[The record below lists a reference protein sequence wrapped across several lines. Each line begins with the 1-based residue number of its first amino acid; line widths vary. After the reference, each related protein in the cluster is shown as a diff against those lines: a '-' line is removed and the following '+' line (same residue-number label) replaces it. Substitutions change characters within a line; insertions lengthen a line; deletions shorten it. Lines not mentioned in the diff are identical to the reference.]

1 MNKSDKI
8 ITAVAVVLTL
18 LFTYL
23 ILPTEVGVKL
33 NVDGDVPSDFVY
45 ELPTAESHQIE
56 TTVPPATVP
65 QPTAPQVTTPAEDN
79 KAESNS
85 DKPESV
91 KEIIDQYTLLVDKFK
106 EEKPAYTKKE
116 YQALPEEYRNFSDV
130 INKFLGIASNYMV
143 TEEQAEE
150 LIREKGA
157 AEILTDVPI
166 HNSGK
171 GCALTDYDA
180 VEWAKCEDLGD
191 GTYKITFSLK
201 EEINAEPTPADTLVP
216 PSAHGAV
223 MQPVAFKDIKD
234 GFIVYNEYYAGVLEI
249 DPREFRLLSGYKQDQ
264 IIDVHFG
271 KVIRSISGN
280 TKASIVK
287 IDRKMLLDKYVEA
300 EQEKEAQLE
309 KLFEAGSIDEQE
321 KYVRQKIIAERIAIA
336 KGSPKSATAKP

>member
-1 MNKSDKI
+1 MNKSEKI

-166 HNSGK
+166 YNSEK

-223 MQPVAFKDIKD
+223 MQPVAFKDIKAEVD
-234 GFIVYNEYYAGVLEI
+234 KVVGAIPGVTLNGFDLIYRDCVFGCVYDPKTDQVKSITHNIVIDITADAELFSAKINGTARLTNDMLIYNI
-249 DPREFRLLSGYKQDQ
+249 
-264 IIDVHFG
+264 
-271 KVIRSISGN
+271 N
-280 TKASIVK
+280 W
-287 IDRKMLLDKYVEA
+287 
-300 EQEKEAQLE
+300 
-309 KLFEAGSIDEQE
+309 
-321 KYVRQKIIAERIAIA
+321 
-336 KGSPKSATAKP
+336 

>member
-166 HNSGK
+166 HNSEK

-201 EEINAEPTPADTLVP
+201 EEINAQPTPADTLVP
-216 PSAHGAV
+216 SSAHGAV
-223 MQPVAFKDIKD
+223 MQPVAFKDIKAEVD
-234 GFIVYNEYYAGVLEI
+234 KVVGAIPGVTLNGFDLIYRDCVFGCVYDPKTDQVKSNTHNIVI
-249 DPREFRLLSGYKQDQ
+249 DITADAELFS
-264 IIDVHFG
+264 
-271 KVIRSISGN
+271 
-280 TKASIVK
+280 AK
-287 IDRKMLLDKYVEA
+287 IDGTARLTNDMLIYN
-300 EQEKEAQLE
+300 
-309 KLFEAGSIDEQE
+309 INW
-321 KYVRQKIIAERIAIA
+321 
-336 KGSPKSATAKP
+336 

>member
-116 YQALPEEYRNFSDV
+116 FQALPEEYRNFSDV

-166 HNSGK
+166 HNSEK

-223 MQPVAFKDIKD
+223 MQPVAFKDIKAEVD
-234 GFIVYNEYYAGVLEI
+234 KVVGAIPGVTLNGFDLIYRDCVFGCVYDPKTDQVKSITHNIVI
-249 DPREFRLLSGYKQDQ
+249 DITADAELFS
-264 IIDVHFG
+264 
-271 KVIRSISGN
+271 
-280 TKASIVK
+280 AK
-287 IDRKMLLDKYVEA
+287 IDGTARLTNDMLIYN
-300 EQEKEAQLE
+300 
-309 KLFEAGSIDEQE
+309 INW
-321 KYVRQKIIAERIAIA
+321 
-336 KGSPKSATAKP
+336 

>member
-79 KAESNS
+79 KAESNL

-166 HNSGK
+166 HNSEK

-216 PSAHGAV
+216 LSAHGAV
-223 MQPVAFKDIKD
+223 MQPVAFKDIKAEVD
-234 GFIVYNEYYAGVLEI
+234 EVVGAIPGVTLNGFDLIYRDCVFGCVYDPKTDQVKSITHNIVI
-249 DPREFRLLSGYKQDQ
+249 DITADAELFS
-264 IIDVHFG
+264 
-271 KVIRSISGN
+271 
-280 TKASIVK
+280 AK
-287 IDRKMLLDKYVEA
+287 IDGTARLTNDMLIYNIVW
-300 EQEKEAQLE
+300 
-309 KLFEAGSIDEQE
+309 
-321 KYVRQKIIAERIAIA
+321 
-336 KGSPKSATAKP
+336 

>member
-65 QPTAPQVTTPAEDN
+65 QPTAPQVTTPAENN

-166 HNSGK
+166 HNSEK

-216 PSAHGAV
+216 LSAHGAV
-223 MQPVAFKDIKD
+223 MQPVAFKDIKEEVD
-234 GFIVYNEYYAGVLEI
+234 EVVGAIPGVTLNGFDLIYRDCVFGCVYDPKTDQVKSITHNIVI
-249 DPREFRLLSGYKQDQ
+249 DITADAELFS
-264 IIDVHFG
+264 
-271 KVIRSISGN
+271 
-280 TKASIVK
+280 AK
-287 IDRKMLLDKYVEA
+287 IDGTARLTNDMLIYN
-300 EQEKEAQLE
+300 
-309 KLFEAGSIDEQE
+309 
-321 KYVRQKIIAERIAIA
+321 IIW
-336 KGSPKSATAKP
+336 